1 MRIHF
6 IAIGGAAMH
15 NLAMAVATKAGYIVT
30 GSDDEIFDPART
42 HLQEAGLLPE
52 EMGWHPEKITSD
64 IDAIILGMHAR
75 EDNPEL
81 VRARE
86 LGIKI
91 YSFPE
96 YLYEQTKDKIRIV
109 VGGSH
114 GKTSTTSMI
123 LYVLQHLG
131 IEADYMVGAQIE
143 GFERMVRLSDTAKYA
158 VFEGDEYLTSPLD
171 LRSKFLWYHPHVAIL
186 TGIAWDHINV
196 FPTFEGYVDTFRKF
210 VDGIEENGTFI
221 YYKHDANLC
230 EIASQARPDIQLVP
244 YEAYNN
250 STPSYT
256 TPHNA
261 TPFKIF
267 GRHNMENLQAA
278 ALACQQIGVKLEDFY
293 REISTFTG
301 ASNRLELIDE
311 IGTNVAYKDFAH
323 SPSKLRATVNAVRE
337 RYPEKQLVAAME
349 LHTFSSLM
357 ADFLPQY
364 EGCMAQA
371 DVALVYFNPKVIEH
385 KRLTPITA
393 EEVRKA
399 FGTENVEVFT
409 DSQLLQERLRSLT
422 YDNTA
427 LLMMTSGTF
436 DGVNIPEFA
445 KELISSNK
453 VNSKKK
459 QAKLPYTH
467 CLNCGAE
474 LQGKYCHVCGQEAT
488 SKTPTVG
495 AFLVEYAN
503 HAFIWD
509 SNFFKTLWNLISRPG
524 YLTKEFI
531 AGKFASHEHPLKLNM
546 FLLFVLITLF
556 VFFAG
561 TEKMSN
567 SVHNLTH
574 SESVRPGIQLEFLI
588 KNGYTERINESPRDT
603 VHLLAPLF
611 LVERYPEV
619 LSNIETIEDT
629 DGKGLDKWIAVLPH
643 VLIEDSIVMLD
654 ESGYYRFNQQSKA
667 GENELKMVN
676 TVWSEMVKLIAK
688 YFPLLILFTAPFLAI
703 ALGIVQRKSRIPRI
717 HHFIF
722 ALHYTAFLELLM
734 ICIFLLH
741 LTLSPPMEWLQ
752 WVMIIGSCVY
762 LTIAFRNVYGTT
774 TWTMA
779 ALKAL
784 FTSVVYVLIGMA
796 IFFVIFIVACFIT
809 ANNAMIS

>member
-42 HLQEAGLLPE
+42 HLEKAGLLPK
-52 EMGWHPEKITSD
+52 EMGWHPENITSD

-123 LYVLQHLG
+123 LYVLQRLG

-143 GFERMVRLSDTAKYA
+143 GFERMVRLSNTAKYA

-196 FPTFEGYVDTFRKF
+196 FPTFDGYVDTFRKF

-221 YYKHDANLC
+221 YYQHDTNLC
-230 EIASQARPDIQLVP
+230 EIASQARTDIKQLP
-244 YEAYNN
+244 YEAYQGDVNM
-250 STPSYT
+250 
-256 TPHNA
+256 
-261 TPFKIF
+261 KIF
-267 GRHNMENLQAA
+267 GKHNMENLQAA
-278 ALACQQIGVKLEDFY
+278 ALACEQIGVKPEDFY
-293 REISTFTG
+293 REIATFTG
-301 ASNRLELIDE
+301 ASNRLEFIDE
-311 IGTNVAYKDFAH
+311 IGDNVAYKDFAH

-337 RYPEKQLVAAME
+337 HYPEKQLVACME

-364 EGCMAQA
+364 EGCMEKA
-371 DVALVYFNPKVIEH
+371 DKAFVYFNPKVLEH
-385 KRLTPITA
+385 KKLPPISA

-399 FGTENVEVFT
+399 FDTENVEVFT
-409 DSQLLQERLRSLT
+409 DSQLLQARLREIE
-422 YDNTA
+422 YKNTA
-427 LLMMTSGTF
+427 LLMMSSGNF

-445 KELISSNK
+445 KELIGEKKENDQ
-453 VNSKKK
+453 SKK
-459 QAKLPYTH
+459 QTELPYTH

-488 SKTPTVG
+488 SKTPSVG
-495 AFLVEYAN
+495 AFIVEYAN

-556 VFFAG
+556 VLFAG
-561 TEKMSN
+561 TEKVN
-567 SVHNLTH
+567 NKVHNITNNEAVLA
-574 SESVRPGIQLEFLI
+574 GLQLEFMIDRGELD
-588 KNGYTERINESPRDT
+588 TTLLSPQDT
-603 VHLLAPLF
+603 VQLLAPLF
-611 LVERYPEV
+611 FANQYPGF
-619 LSNIETIEDT
+619 IRCIDT
-629 DGKGLDKWIAVLPH
+629 LENTNDKGLDKWIAVIPH
-643 VLIEDSIVMLD
+643 TFIEDSIMVEY
-654 ESGYYRFNQQSKA
+654 ESGCYRINQELKTAQ
-667 GENELKMVN
+667 NELMLVN
-676 TVWSEMVKLIAK
+676 SIAQELVDLIAR
-688 YFPLLILFTAPFLAI
+688 YFPLLVLFTAPFLAI
-703 ALGIVQRKSRIPRI
+703 SLRFVQRKNRLPRI

-722 ALHYTAFLELLM
+722 ALHYTAFLEVLM
-734 ICIFLLH
+734 LCIFLLH
-741 LTLSPPMEWLQ
+741 LTLSPPVDWMQ
-752 WVMIIGSCVY
+752 WIMIIGSCLY
-762 LTIAFRNVYGTT
+762 LTIAFREVYGTK
-774 TWTMA
+774 TWTGA
-779 ALKAL
+779 TLKAL
-784 FTSVVYVLIGMA
+784 LTSLIYILIGLVIFLGILIVA
-796 IFFVIFIVACFIT
+796 FFVAIS
-809 ANNAMIS
+809 NAAI